1 MSHVYVSTA
10 SSTRVFKFI
19 SHRSSLD
26 LKNPPG
32 LNVTTKMKD
41 LPPPAAGTAKVKI
54 VHHAVPKL
62 LAQPQF
68 EQRTPAWYEVRR
80 GLMTASDAAGAL
92 GIPAFK
98 GQRNVRDSLLK
109 QKVSGTFTGNHMTRH
124 GQDSED
130 QVRERAMVALGE
142 IAWEVGLVVHPE
154 LTWLGASPD
163 GVTNTGRLIEIKS
176 PYKRKPLPGL
186 VPHHYIPQIQVQLEC
201 TDLDECYF
209 CEWQPSH
216 LAVDGQ
222 EVFSIT
228 VVERDRQWFADNVDA
243 LKSFHTDLM
252 ELRKTYVPPPPPTC
266 SINMNLYE
274 NHESTTTET
283 SCSDDIVIQNAKRTY
298 VIESSDSEDEEFR
311 SLKHKLQ
318 SALEALDSWSHRK
331 KKSNYR

>member
-1 MSHVYVSTA
+1 MPFQTPYCTHGNT
-10 SSTRVFKFI
+10 
-19 SHRSSLD
+19 SSLLVRFNRLYFFSFD
-26 LKNPPG
+26 
-32 LNVTTKMKD
+32 T
-41 LPPPAAGTAKVKI
+41 I
-54 VHHAVPKL
+54 S
-62 LAQPQF
+62 QF
-68 EQRTPAWYEVRR
+68 NLFRR
-80 GLMTASDAAGAL
+80 
-92 GIPAFK
+92 
-98 GQRNVRDSLLK
+98 
-109 QKVSGTFTGNHMTRH
+109 
-124 GQDSED
+124 
-130 QVRERAMVALGE
+130 
-142 IAWEVGLVVHPE
+142 
-154 LTWLGASPD
+154 
-163 GVTNTGRLIEIKS
+163 
-176 PYKRKPLPGL
+176 
-186 VPHHYIPQIQVQLEC
+186 PQIQVQLEC

-209 CEWQPSH
+209 VQWAPSH

-331 KKSNYR
+331 KNK